1 MSYANT
7 FTIAGATDQIPDR
20 TEFTSVVEKL
30 DHLSVVELPHWEF
43 LFIKPSKKKSL
54 PKCGMAK
61 GKCSTVCIRLTNF
74 MDKYQPNL
82 NLIKALIEHGT
93 RPCLGCIIASIEH
106 RKPDVAV
113 FFCNELKRTDPKLI
127 IDHRELLKLAL
138 QKRCLGTLV
147 HHCVKHGARFA
158 GDDIWIVLSWKT
170 TEITEEILKLLL
182 TYGGSTDVRNDDN
195 QLPLNFLL
203 DRGIFSASVTLLQF
217 AVDAST
223 VDVSSV
229 IRKHGKND
237 IFTVELLS
245 LILDK
250 GGNVMGINSKLPS
263 PIVCTLEKSRYDLAA
278 LLVDHGAELTKIGV
292 EKSATTSVHAATKIS
307 LHTGMYVIM
316 YVIVNMLVYTRMYL
330 IHMYR
335 QCHIRIPYRWKFL
348 RKA

>member
-1 MSYANT
+1 M
-7 FTIAGATDQIPDR
+7 
-20 TEFTSVVEKL
+20 
-30 DHLSVVELPHWEF
+30 
-43 LFIKPSKKKSL
+43 

-61 GKCSTVCIRLTNF
+61 GKCKTVCIRLTDF

-82 NLIKALIEHGT
+82 SLIKVLIEHGT
-93 RPCLGCIIASIEH
+93 KPCLGCVIVSIDQ

-113 FFCNELKRTDPKLI
+113 YVCNELKRLEPKLS
-127 IDHRELLKLAL
+127 IDYRELLKLAL
-138 QKRCLGTLV
+138 HKRCLGV
-147 HHCVKHGARFA
+147 FMHHCVKHGARFA
-158 GDDIWIVLSWKT
+158 GDDIWIVLNWKA

-182 TYGGSTDVRNDDN
+182 TYGGSADVKNDGN

-217 AVDAST
+217 PVDAGT

-229 IRKHGKND
+229 IKKHGKNE

-250 GGNVMGINSKLPS
+250 GGNVKGINTKLPS
-263 PIVCTLEKSRYDLAA
+263 PIVCTLEKNRYDLAA

-307 LHTGMYVIM
+307 LHTGMYVI
-316 YVIVNMLVYTRMYL
+316 VIVCIVYYVYTYKHFTNLGTFM
-330 IHMYR
+330 
-335 QCHIRIPYRWKFL
+335 
-348 RKA
+348 